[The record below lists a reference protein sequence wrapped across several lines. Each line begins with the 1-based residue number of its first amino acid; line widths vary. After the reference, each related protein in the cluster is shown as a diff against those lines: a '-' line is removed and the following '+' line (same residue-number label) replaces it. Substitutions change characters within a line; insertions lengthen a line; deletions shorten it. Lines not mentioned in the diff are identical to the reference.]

1 MGKPKKTLKY
11 NKKGTYPTYE
21 FPPMAFGGW
30 LDTLPKQYAGGGDLP
45 PMEVNIGLPKYGKK
59 RVLNLKDYTK
69 QNTTSNRFPVVQ
81 NPFSRENKIN
91 LHLPE
96 NHGEEHRRLE
106 GNPYFGGVNVEPD
119 LNVYYG
125 GVDADLNLLNKNNN
139 ILDLR
144 GGLNTGFVTYPGG
157 SEFTGVNPSVGLS
170 YSHKFAEG
178 GSLGDDPTKP
188 YHAVTNPDGYKTTTE
203 KRTLLNTASQF
214 IPVYEQILDY
224 KDVIDGVAEADLEK
238 LNRGAIGMIAPFAGK
253 ALMNSFDYLS
263 EKGIGKEKTDINAKK
278 RNDIVNMG
286 QGDKEQLFI
295 NYGHGGYDKWAAEG
309 YPDLYNKNAKEI
321 KSVKSINSIKKKNG
335 GWLDE
340 YSDGGSLTGPGKLLN
355 RSRKEIIKQREL
367 EENLRKEG
375 FNEDGVFTRVLP
387 EYTVKSPEKKLY
399 DEAYNKSIAQQQA
412 FQNSWYPGSTD
423 SDNLGY
429 APGVMDNI
437 KQRATVK
444 ANDFVAKNLVNNNKI
459 GDLKDYQKD
468 YIANSNYS
476 GKLRPGIFQEF
487 GEGVQDLGRITQGK
501 LPTSK
506 SLGILSP
513 LEYPVNLV
521 RGTIKGEGVDALKGN
536 ISSPWLDANDVD
548 PGAVNDVGVYN
559 TMTDLALDPL
569 NLSGTGALLGRTGV
583 KYLNKALKTSKESG
597 VLSNASKINP
607 WRFKENPE
615 AYYRGLGKTGLDDA
629 LESRVLRSNRKGSF
643 GDDLYLSSSFDEAD
657 YYAGNKLPWTITEDG
672 TVVDDLIK
680 GKGIN
685 TNKYFAEVPKQKVNV
700 TPHHINNTQFI
711 SKDVIPIDKV
721 KLLQQDWLKGYKE
734 IPKNL
739 PSKSNF
745 TDGTS
750 FIKDDITNIVK
761 DINPLNW
768 LKGNK
773 RKELKKG
780 TKWLD
785 DWYNDP
791 ITINKIEGFKA
802 NRNSNKM
809 KSNDLND
816 IANDIHYKTSP
827 EHMYSNY
834 IHPNKKWESNDIKRL
849 RTPEKFNFSIKSQG
863 QNDWDKINNYGKIIP
878 GDITVNHLTPPSK
891 LKSLQIHEGSHQI
904 THNGGFFDKEQRT
917 ILQAPFKKNETE
929 LIPHMT
935 DKFDRAYFANP
946 TEVHAR
952 MNEIRAYL
960 KVKPGEEV
968 TLDMLNKAKNSK
980 KWNEMFDH
988 VQSLPKL
995 KEAFKEIPALIPIGV
1010 GAGVGA
1016 GVLQQKK
1023 NGGWLDNL

>member
-30 LDTLPKQYAGGGDLP
+30 LDTLPNQYAGGGDLP
-45 PMEVNIGLPKYGKK
+45 PMEVNSGLPKYGKK

-106 GNPYFGGVNVEPD
+106 VNPYFGGVNVEPD

-125 GVDADLNLLNKNNN
+125 GVNSNLNLLNKNNN

-144 GGLNTGFVTYPGG
+144 GGLNTGLVTYPGG

-178 GSLGDDPTKP
+178 GW
-188 YHAVTNPDGYKTTTE
+188 
-203 KRTLLNTASQF
+203 LNNLPNQ
-214 IPVYEQILDY
+214 
-224 KDVIDGVAEADLEK
+224 
-238 LNRGAIGMIAPFAGK
+238 
-253 ALMNSFDYLS
+253 
-263 EKGIGKEKTDINAKK
+263 
-278 RNDIVNMG
+278 
-286 QGDKEQLFI
+286 
-295 NYGHGGYDKWAAEG
+295 
-309 YPDLYNKNAKEI
+309 YP
-321 KSVKSINSIKKKNG
+321 
-335 GWLDE
+335 
-340 YSDGGSLTGPGKLLN
+340 DGGSLTGPGKLLN
-355 RSRKEIIKQREL
+355 RSRKEINKQREL

-444 ANDFVAKNLVNNNKI
+444 ANDFVAKNLVSNNNVQN
-459 GDLKDYQKD
+459 LYPYQKE
-468 YIANSNYS
+468 YINDSNYS
-476 GKLRPGIFQEF
+476 GKLRPNIGKQFTEGI
-487 GEGVQDLGRITQGK
+487 QDLDRITEGK

-548 PGAVNDVGVYN
+548 PGAVNEVGVYN

-583 KYLNKALKTSKESG
+583 KGLKKTLNQIDLKPLQNFVDDVATPIRYRKDIKELKNQKIQSENFWKSEEGRKRLQSIGIDADKTVPYDLTFNPNQGSYYYGPGNKINIDFKELRKLKKDGLELSPKTVLGHEEGHYIQREKYRMNDYLDDVKAYQVRLKDYEKNLNESLKKSGSIYSNPFDFLNLQIKPYPPVLTSKATQTDNALKFLEADPNVIKNLVNKETKSIGLPENSLDYWHYDSDVERFAHLREMRQNMVNKNVIKNIEDPITEDMIMNFTNQSKGDRISSFVKKSPNNLKFLAGELNKA
-597 VLSNASKINP
+597 
-607 WRFKENPE
+607 
-615 AYYRGLGKTGLDDA
+615 
-629 LESRVLRSNRKGSF
+629 
-643 GDDLYLSSSFDEAD
+643 
-657 YYAGNKLPWTITEDG
+657 
-672 TVVDDLIK
+672 
-680 GKGIN
+680 
-685 TNKYFAEVPKQKVNV
+685 
-700 TPHHINNTQFI
+700 
-711 SKDVIPIDKV
+711 
-721 KLLQQDWLKGYKE
+721 
-734 IPKNL
+734 
-739 PSKSNF
+739 
-745 TDGTS
+745 
-750 FIKDDITNIVK
+750 
-761 DINPLNW
+761 
-768 LKGNK
+768 
-773 RKELKKG
+773 
-780 TKWLD
+780 
-785 DWYNDP
+785 
-791 ITINKIEGFKA
+791 
-802 NRNSNKM
+802 
-809 KSNDLND
+809 
-816 IANDIHYKTSP
+816 
-827 EHMYSNY
+827 
-834 IHPNKKWESNDIKRL
+834 
-849 RTPEKFNFSIKSQG
+849 
-863 QNDWDKINNYGKIIP
+863 
-878 GDITVNHLTPPSK
+878 
-891 LKSLQIHEGSHQI
+891 
-904 THNGGFFDKEQRT
+904 
-917 ILQAPFKKNETE
+917 
-929 LIPHMT
+929 
-935 DKFDRAYFANP
+935 
-946 TEVHAR
+946 
-952 MNEIRAYL
+952 
-960 KVKPGEEV
+960 
-968 TLDMLNKAKNSK
+968 
-980 KWNEMFDH
+980 
-988 VQSLPKL
+988 
-995 KEAFKEIPALIPIGV
+995 PALIPIGV